1 MVRSPGWRT
10 VSTMRHALAVGALLL
25 AGIAQAQTG
34 AIRLRVDFPADGAT
48 LFLSHDP
55 TISILP
61 LVTRNPGVNPARGFV
76 AAAGFATFVNTSAG
90 SGGTPLRSMSEYVAW
105 VRSQG
110 GKGNVGVPAPTPVP
124 EFLLRLIGQ
133 KYALRLQAHAKTW
146 VHIIKASGF
155 QAQ

>member
-1 MVRSPGWRT
+1 MVRSPGRRI
-10 VSTMRHALAVGALLL
+10 VGAMRHALAVGALLP

-34 AIRLRVDFPADGAT
+34 AIRLRVDFSADGAT
-48 LFLSHDP
+48 LFLSHDH

-61 LVTRNPGVNPARGFV
+61 LVTGNPGFNPARGFV
-76 AAAGFATFVNTSAG
+76 AVAGFATFVNAFAV

-110 GKGNVGVPAPTPVP
+110 GKGNVGVPTPASVP
-124 EFLLRLIGQ
+124 EFLVRLIGR
-133 KYALRLQAHAKTW
+133 KYAPDLQAHAKTW
-146 VHIIKASGF
+146 ACSIKASGF